1 MLDFRVWLDLPA
13 PRSAAERLS
22 YNPRHLCNQF
32 HKPIMFIFPDILICR
47 NCYNVLIQSSS
58 ERCECARSV
67 GNHNGNLLISSR
79 LPEIDKGFF
88 QNDPNC
94 STCRG
99 RACHCDSLDDCNV
112 CPQRSCV
119 AQTKRSKHGDDTSY
133 FPCNAGL
140 SLPHSP
146 DYPYSRTKDYIAY
159 RNAWYNIQ
167 IQLLLTKLPK

>member
-1 MLDFRVWLDLPA
+1 
-13 PRSAAERLS
+13 
-22 YNPRHLCNQF
+22 
-32 HKPIMFIFPDILICR
+32 MFIFPDILICR

-159 RNAWYNIQ
+159 RNAWKHLVSRAATADEAIFQ
-167 IQLLLTKLPK
+167 GIWGLTVK